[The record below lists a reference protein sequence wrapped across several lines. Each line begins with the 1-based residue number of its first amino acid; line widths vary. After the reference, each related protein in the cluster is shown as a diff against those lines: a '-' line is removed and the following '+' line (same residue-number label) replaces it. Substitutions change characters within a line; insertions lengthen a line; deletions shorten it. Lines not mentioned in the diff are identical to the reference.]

1 MLTHPKSTV
10 RAILN
15 NFRVWLRISPEW
27 IKTST
32 TENKLDQPPSLL
44 RLTKKIGELW
54 PSNKKVISAD
64 VDLPQVDNTHSAY
77 TNAFEF
83 GSRDFAT
90 EWISAHKLFPQ
101 LDLRRR
107 AALHRPYF

>member
-1 MLTHPKSTV
+1 
-10 RAILN
+10 
-15 NFRVWLRISPEW
+15 
-27 IKTST
+27 
-32 TENKLDQPPSLL
+32 
-44 RLTKKIGELW
+44 LTKKIGELW

-90 EWISAHKLFPQ
+90 E
-101 LDLRRR
+101 
-107 AALHRPYF
+107 